1 MTDLLSRFRWLEDHR
16 ADEHDLLGDSF
27 CVSFFHRLDPA
38 EVLSR
43 FEPVSPAE
51 TTTFKELC
59 GRARAYFEDAVDVLY
74 VGVAQVGEWSVA
86 VEPWG
91 GQAALMMTRLS
102 RAGEVVS
109 VARNDYAEHRFEYAV
124 DGTVVTK
131 FLPREPDQR
140 WGSDPDRLNDVMRE
154 GGMVPEPPQGEGM
167 LDSGLGSMDQHSVAR
182 AFALTSKITGVALA
196 LTALN
201 SLHFVS
207 AARSG
212 GQRAMSREKS
222 AEIRQ
227 WAKDH
232 GLPLNERGRI
242 ASAVVEKAE
251 DPRDTP

>member
-1 MTDLLSRFRWLEDHR
+1 MTDLLSQFRWLEDQR
-16 ADEHDLLGDSF
+16 ADEHDLLGDIF

-43 FEPVSPAE
+43 FEPISPAE

-59 GRARAYFEDAVDVLY
+59 GRARDYFEDAVAVLY

-91 GQAALMMTRLS
+91 GQAVLMMTQLS
-102 RAGEVVS
+102 RTGEVVG
-109 VARNDYAEHRFEYAV
+109 VARNDYAEHRFGYAV

-154 GGMVPEPPQGEGM
+154 VGWVLEPPQDEGL
-167 LDSGLGSMDQHSVAR
+167 LDSGLDSMDQHSVAR
-182 AFALTSKITGVALA
+182 AFALASKITGVALT

-201 SLHFVS
+201 RLHFVS
-207 AARSG
+207 AALRG

-227 WAKDH
+227 WAKAH
-232 GLPLNERGRI
+232 GLPLSDRGQI
-242 ASAVVEKAE
+242 ASTVVEKAE
-251 DPRDTP
+251 DPRDKP